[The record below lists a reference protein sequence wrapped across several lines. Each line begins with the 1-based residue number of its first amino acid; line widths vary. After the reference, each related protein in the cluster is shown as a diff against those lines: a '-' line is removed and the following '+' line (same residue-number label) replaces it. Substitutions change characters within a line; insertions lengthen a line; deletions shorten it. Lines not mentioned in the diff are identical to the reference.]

1 MTTLITR
8 IAILEIELGKHGH
21 LGEYNNQEE
30 LLQHNLNYANKKYKF
45 RNLNKNWL
53 QFKMIQIITKKQIIV
68 LLYK

>member
-45 RNLNKNWL
+45 RNLNKN
-53 QFKMIQIITKKQIIV
+53 
-68 LLYK
+68 